1 VPAVVKTSI
10 RLSPEICKKLESEAR
25 KLSEIDGETVTVAT
39 LIRAC
44 IVEKFPLVSTRA
56 RREKAAPTTLLEEFS
71 QLKEGHAQLVQ
82 DVQSLVQTLSEMFP
96 LLATREQVEELTDGI
111 AAVIRAVKEG

>member
-1 VPAVVKTSI
+1 MVKTSI

-25 KLSEIDGETVTVAT
+25 KLGEIDGETVTVAT

-44 IVEKFPLVSTRA
+44 IAEKFPQVSCRTRK
-56 RREKAAPTTLLEEFS
+56 EKGAPTALLEEFY
-71 QLKEGHAQLVQ
+71 QLKEGHAQLAQ
-82 DVQSLVQTLSEMFP
+82 DVQNLVQTLSKMFP